1 MLAHV
6 ARFFILMLMYY
17 EIENQVAMYLFPV
30 VYIAWTIA
38 FFAIIICQD
47 KANQTKL
54 VNLPIFLDDDDE

>member
-1 MLAHV
+1 MLPV
-6 ARFFILMLMYY
+6 SLFLCYY
-17 EIENQVAMYLFPV
+17 DIENQVAMYLFPV

-54 VNLPIFLDDDDE
+54 VNLPIFLDDDDEY